1 MTSEIQLFHS
11 RPFPGRAR
19 ALALAGLLILG
30 APAHAQGPAPASAAA
45 LAEPAPAP
53 LTLAEAIALALAR
66 NPDIAMAQRE
76 FDASGGSALQAALRP
91 NPELSIQ
98 QEDFKRGRQTSTVQ
112 LTQTLELGGKRAARV
127 AVAQRV
133 RDQAAADIELA
144 RADVRSRA
152 VVAFYEVLVAQERL
166 HLAQSSL
173 GLASGDAEATAK
185 RVRAGK
191 LAPLEETRA
200 KVAQAAAQ
208 AALAQAEGHVRAA
221 RQKLFALWGD
231 THPRATPVI
240 GSLDLPGDGLAD
252 AVVGARMTASP
263 VLRRARLELER
274 AQAAVELE
282 RARRVADVTVS
293 VGAKRSQESGITAA
307 VVGLSVPLPLFDRNQ
322 GNLEEALSREEKA
335 REALAATELRLNADM
350 AQAREQLRS
359 ARAEAQTLQRDA
371 IPGAHEAYRAAS
383 QGFQL
388 GKFSYLEALDA
399 QRTLVSTQTQYLR
412 ALLDTFRAAAE
423 LERLLS
429 IAEAA
434 SPLLNPSQSPL
445 P

>member
-1 MTSEIQLFHS
+1 MFHS
-11 RPFPGRAR
+11 RPFPGSAG

-30 APAHAQGPAPASAAA
+30 APAHAQDTAAASAGAQ
-45 LAEPAPAP
+45 AEPAPAP
-53 LTLAEAIALALAR
+53 LTLAEAVALALSR
-66 NPDIAMAQRE
+66 NPAISLAQRE
-76 FDASGGSALQAALRP
+76 FEATVGSALQASLRP

-98 QEDFKRGRQTSTVQ
+98 QEDFTRGRQTSTVQ
-112 LTQTLELGGKRAARV
+112 LTQTLDLGGQRAARV
-127 AVAQRV
+127 TLAQRV
-133 RDQAAADIELA
+133 REQAAADIDLA
-144 RADVRSRA
+144 RADVRFQA
-152 VVAFYEVLVAQERL
+152 VVAFHEVLVAQERL

-173 GLASGDAEATAK
+173 ALARGDAEATAR

-191 LAPLEETRA
+191 LAPLEATRA
-200 KVAQAAAQ
+200 MVAQAAAQ
-208 AALAQAEGHVRAA
+208 AALTQAEGHLRAA

-240 GSLDLPGDGLAD
+240 GSLDLPGDGLTD
-252 AVVGARMTASP
+252 AVVVARMAASP

-274 AQAAVELE
+274 AQAAAELE
-282 RARRVADVTVS
+282 RRRRVADVTVS

-322 GNLEEALSREEKA
+322 GHLEEALRREEKA
-335 REALAATELRLNADM
+335 REALAATELRLNVDM

-359 ARAEAQTLQRDA
+359 ARTEAQTLQRDA
-371 IPGAHEAYRAAS
+371 IPGARDAYRAAS
-383 QGFQL
+383 KGFQL

-399 QRTLVSTQTQYLR
+399 QRTLVSTQTEYLR

-434 SPLLNPSQSPL
+434 TPLLNPSPTSL